1 MDSPNSMPQG
11 KGISRVVQVTLDRLA
26 PLLGE
31 WTGRGRGGFP
41 TLEEFDYLETL
52 RVHRDQDA
60 TYLTYE
66 QNTEL
71 IDADGRSMRKSH
83 WEAGVIRPLEDGSI
97 ELACVHGSGRVEVLR
112 GKFLAQESQ
121 PGRFFLRFESAL
133 IGNDARVRISSR
145 EWNLSGKHFTY
156 MMKMATMNV
165 GALTNHLEATLIKK

>member
-1 MDSPNSMPQG
+1 M
-11 KGISRVVQVTLDRLA
+11 TLDRLA

-71 IDADGRSMRKSH
+71 IDLDGRPIRKSH
-83 WEAGVIRPLEDGSI
+83 WEAGIIRPLEDGSI
-97 ELACVHGSGRVEVLR
+97 ELACVQGSGRVEVLR

-121 PGRFFLRFESAL
+121 PGRFSLYFESTL
-133 IGNDARVRISSR
+133 IGNDEGVKRSSR
-145 EWNLSGKHFTY
+145 EWKLSGNHFTY
-156 MMKMATMNV
+156 VMKMATTQV
-165 GALTNHLEATLIKK
+165 GEITNHLEAKLTKK